1 MLNMPEWKDEIKNR
15 LAGLNL
21 TPAREVEVVE
31 ELSQHL
37 DDCYAESLAGGAT
50 PEEAL
55 RAALAELSERELLQQ
70 ELLRV
75 ESQVEQEPIAPGS
88 TRSSNMIADLW
99 QDLRFGARM
108 LRKHP
113 GFTTVVVLTLA
124 LGIGVNTAIFTLFDI
139 VSRPLPV
146 KDPETVV
153 EINWPKWDISFPD
166 YVYMRDR
173 TQVLSDLAATE
184 DNGGDGLLLR
194 SPATS
199 EDTQEITGE
208 FVSDNF
214 FSVLGVTPA
223 LGRAFTPEE
232 NRIPGRDPVVVIS
245 YGLWQRRFGGDPK
258 VLGQTVWL
266 NGAPLVVIG
275 VMARDFVGFGL
286 GEKEFSRP
294 TQAWL
299 PLMMRGRVG
308 RQGVRGKDGKWSV
321 YEEDW
326 FGQSRGPWLKLRGRL
341 KPGRTLDEA
350 RAEMAL
356 FASQL
361 IRDQKSD
368 PKAIVRRKNLA
379 SGEFKASDL
388 MGVGLVMLPFA
399 LVLLIACANIANL
412 MLARAAGRVSEIG
425 VRMCFGASRARL
437 IRQLLTE
444 SFLLAALGAG
454 AGLLLSWW
462 SLKAVVA
469 AGVIPLPPEIMQ
481 DAFALYLTPNLRV
494 LTYTL
499 LLSLLASLAFGL
511 APALLATRAD
521 LANMIKD
528 KGAVARQRGALLG
541 RSRLRNGLVVAQVAL
556 CLLLLI
562 PTGLLLRGINQFRAT
577 LGFETEEV
585 LVLEFNRWT
594 VSVGQVRAHQ
604 FRDELTARLE
614 ALPGIQRVS
623 RAVGGPLGSWYARII
638 KEGENATSDSRFLD
652 GHYDEVTPNYFDTV
666 GIPIVRGR
674 VFTDEETRAGA
685 AVAIVSEATARRMW
699 PNQEPLGRFLQY
711 EEPKET
717 NTHFVQVIGVARDVR
732 TRRPEEIDPPF
743 FYIPLDPLREGAGVS
758 LLVRTSGSA
767 REMEPRVRAVAQD
780 LEPTLYL
787 KTRTLAEAF
796 AGLADIVAARSA
808 STLLASLGLLALLL
822 AAVGLYGVMAYSVS
836 QRAREIGIRI
846 ALGATRQNVLWLVLR
861 QGLRLV
867 GVGIAIGAA
876 GGAAVS
882 RVFSAVFFGLSPL
895 DPIAYISVSLFL
907 AAVAMLAAYL
917 PARRAASVDPMVAL
931 RYE

>member
-1 MLNMPEWKDEIKNR
+1 MPEWKQEIR
-15 LAGLNL
+15 ERMAGLKL
-21 TPAREVEVVE
+21 EPAREMEIVD
-31 ELSQHL
+31 ELAQHL
-37 DDCYAESLAGGAT
+37 DDLHAELRTGGAT
-50 PEEAL
+50 EEEAA
-55 RAALAELSERELLQQ
+55 REALAELSERELLQQ

-75 ESQVEQEPIAPGS
+75 ESQVEQEPIVLGS
-88 TRSSNMIADLW
+88 TRSSNIIADLW

-113 GFTTVVVLTLA
+113 GFTTVAVLTLA

-139 VSRPLPV
+139 VSRPLPI

-153 EINWPKWDISFPD
+153 EINWRNWRTSFPD
-166 YVYMRDR
+166 YVYMRDH
-173 TQVLSDLAATE
+173 THVLSDLAATE
-184 DNGGDGLLLR
+184 NNGGDGLLLR
-194 SPATS
+194 TQATS

-214 FSVLGVTPA
+214 FSVLGVAPA
-223 LGRAFTPEE
+223 LGRTFTPEE

-258 VLGQTVWL
+258 VLEQTVWL
-266 NGAPLVVIG
+266 NGSPLVVIG

-286 GEKEFSRP
+286 GEKAFSRP
-294 TQAWL
+294 TQVWL
-299 PLMMRGRVG
+299 PLMMRGKVG
-308 RQGVRGKDGKWSV
+308 RRGVRGKDGKWSV

-326 FGQSRGPWLKLRGRL
+326 FGPSGGLWLELRGRL
-341 KPGRTLDEA
+341 KPGRTPEEA
-350 RAEMAL
+350 RAEMTL

-361 IRDQKSD
+361 IHDQKSD
-368 PKAIVRRKNLA
+368 PKAMVRRKNLVSEEREA
-379 SGEFKASDL
+379 RDL
-388 MGVGLVMLPFA
+388 MGIGLVMLPFA

-412 MLARAAGRVSEIG
+412 MLARTAGRVSEIG

-444 SFLLAALGAG
+444 SFLLAVLGAV

-469 AGVIPLPPEIMQ
+469 AGALPFAPDFLQ
-481 DAFALYLTPNLRV
+481 DTVSLYLSPNLRV

-499 LLSLLASLAFGL
+499 LLSLLASVAFGL

-528 KGAVARQRGALLG
+528 KGSVAGQRGALLR

-594 VSVGQVRAHQ
+594 VSVGQARAHQ

-623 RAVGGPLGSWYARII
+623 RAVGGPFGSWYARVI

-652 GHYDEVTPNYFDTV
+652 GQYDEVAPNYFDTV
-666 GIPIVRGR
+666 GTPIVRGR
-674 VFTDEETRAGA
+674 VFTEEEARAGA
-685 AVAIVSEATARRMW
+685 AVAIVSEATARRLW
-699 PNQEPLGRFLQY
+699 PNQEPLGRYLQY
-711 EEPKET
+711 EEPKQT

-732 TRRPEEIDPPF
+732 AGRLEEIDPPF
-743 FYIPLDPLREGAGVS
+743 FYIPLDPLREGAGVR

-767 REMEPRVRAVAQD
+767 REMEPGVRAVAQD

-796 AGLADIVAARSA
+796 AGLKDIGAAHSA
-808 STLLASLGLLALLL
+808 STLLAALGLLALLL

-836 QRAREIGIRI
+836 QRTREIGIRM

-931 RYE
+931 KYE